1 MRTSHYA
8 KNHIIAGNIKEN
20 NIYIYRLDNLVKNS
34 LMLIF
39 LVSVASNLN
48 NGNLANA
55 QAIQLSNEQSC
66 NEFLVAKKRI
76 NGEMVGHEDCL
87 MREVAVVDNTWPE
100 VTEVLGLGP
109 NKRYRRIE
117 IGLTGTLMG
126 YAVKAGPRIVTFTS
140 APEFVFPQSG
150 SQSQPEPGI
159 LRYDMLMGASMSLI
173 FPEDG
178 SWNGKLFLT
187 LPGMGSFRTGTSK
200 KWDENY
206 DPELP
211 MGDVD
216 KYQKLML
223 AKGYAV
229 ALTRRNHLNR
239 QPGDGDYT
247 VRLLDGTVLM
257 DRNPVDTPELIIGYA
272 QVAQRVL
279 ANRMGREPSRTYWY
293 GHSGGGRLGRLVNYN
308 HYRTSANTG
317 EDGMPVIDGL
327 LVDDSGAGL
336 FLPQVFRNNED
347 ILYQSEEDRKA
358 FVPMLEVGHQLYIN
372 DRNDP
377 VPDWVST
384 NFLMNKY
391 RNAQL
396 LRDKGLTDKFRFY
409 EVRGIS
415 HDGGEDLPNQKRGNI
430 SILPMW
436 RLMEGFVDMLDAW
449 VDHGITPPP
458 TRADWAE
465 LGDSN
470 RDGVNEN
477 TAIQLPEV
485 ACPLGVYYPFPPPQG
500 NVGYTA
506 FAAFDGTGEEPF
518 DGRAIKKAENNYPH
532 IAVATFADMN
542 LNGFR
547 DFRETVSQA
556 WHRLGLLRPNQKINK
571 ERYVRCIENSVNQ
584 LTSQRFISE
593 KVGKYYIDQARSTDL
608 PDWVK

>member
-1 MRTSHYA
+1 MKTVNCFNSHLYA
-8 KNHIIAGNIKEN
+8 CNPEYHDNRKALLISKFTVYLFFFFVLIMINSGN
-20 NIYIYRLDNLVKNS
+20 
-34 LMLIF
+34 
-39 LVSVASNLN
+39 SVY
-48 NGNLANA
+48 A
-55 QAIQLSNEQSC
+55 QSIQLSAEQSC
-66 NEFLVAKKRI
+66 KEFLVAKKRI
-76 NGEMVGHEDCL
+76 NGELVGQEDCML
-87 MREVAVVDNTWPE
+87 REVTVIDNTWPE
-100 VTEVLGLGP
+100 VSEILDLEP
-109 NKRYRRIE
+109 DRRFRRLE

-126 YAVKAGPRIVTFTS
+126 HTVKSGPRIVTFTS

-150 SQSQPEPGI
+150 NQVEPMPGV

-178 SWNGKLFLT
+178 TWNGKLFLT
-187 LPGMGSFRTGTSK
+187 LPGMGSYRAGTSK

-206 DPELP
+206 NPEAP

-216 KYQKLML
+216 KYQKVML

-279 ANRMGREPSRTYWY
+279 GNRLGREPSRTYWY

-308 HYRTSANTG
+308 HYRTSANSG
-317 EDGMPVIDGL
+317 EDGLPVIDGL

-336 FLPQVFRNNED
+336 FLPQVFRNGKD
-347 ILYQSEEDRKA
+347 ILFSSDADRNA
-358 FVPMLEVGHQLYIN
+358 FVPMLEIGHQLYIN

-396 LRDKGLTDKFRFY
+396 LRDKGLSDKFRFY

-415 HDGGEDLPNQKRGNI
+415 HDGGEDLPNQQRGEI
-430 SILPMW
+430 SILPLW
-436 RLMEGFVDMLDAW
+436 RLMDGFVDMLDAW
-449 VDHGITPPP
+449 VDRGITPPP
-458 TRADWAE
+458 TRSDWVE
-465 LGDSN
+465 LGDAN

-477 TAIQLPEV
+477 TALQMPEV

-500 NVGYTA
+500 NVGLTA
-506 FAAFDGTGEEPF
+506 FATFDGTSEEPF
-518 DGRAIKKAENNYPH
+518 DGRAIKKGEDNYPH
-532 IAVATFADMN
+532 IDVATFADMN
-542 LNGFR
+542 QNGYR

-556 WHRLGLLRPNQKINK
+556 WHRMGLLRPNQTINK
-571 ERYVRCIENSVNQ
+571 DRYVRCIEDSVNQ
-584 LTSQRFISE
+584 LIGQKFITV
-593 KVGKYYIDQARSTDL
+593 KVGEFYIEQARSRPL
-608 PDWVK
+608 PEWVK